1 MRARHCLRCVI
12 LQPLAHKWLRIN
24 TVAYGPTIT
33 CVSDN
38 RDIAVRLT
46 GLMWTHLE
54 VLARERGISVS
65 DLTAEALS
73 RLVQEDARYLAAR
86 ERAVE
91 RLRNAST
98 LTLDGKITWTR
109 DELHER

>member
-1 MRARHCLRCVI
+1 MVCDSAATCT
-12 LQPLAHKWLRIN
+12 Q
-24 TVAYGPTIT
+24 VAANQHSRQWAYNDP
-33 CVSDN
+33 VSDN

-54 VLARERGISVS
+54 VLARERGISIS

-86 ERAVE
+86 ERAIE
-91 RLRNAST
+91 RLRNAPA